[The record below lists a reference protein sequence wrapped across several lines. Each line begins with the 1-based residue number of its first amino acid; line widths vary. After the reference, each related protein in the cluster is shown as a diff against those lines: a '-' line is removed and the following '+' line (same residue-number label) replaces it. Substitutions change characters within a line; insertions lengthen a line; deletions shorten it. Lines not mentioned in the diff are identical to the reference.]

1 MNIQE
6 QILAGLQ
13 QKFAGVD
20 TAILSKIAA
29 KKAVG
34 LTDESKVNSIIEGI
48 AFKDVL
54 TYYGDFRAGEA
65 SVTAVSNYEK
75 KYGLKEGKA
84 IEQPNPQEQTKP
96 VETGDIAAQIAKAIG
111 DAIKP
116 ISDRLDQFDST
127 RKHETRLANI
137 MAKAKEYDI
146 PELIAK
152 RFAGDIKDDEDLD
165 KYFQERK
172 QELVNIGLAG
182 SNPPDDSERRIEK
195 ENETIAKMINDKTN
209 EMIGNK

>member
-1 MNIQE
+1 MTIQE

-20 TAILSKIAA
+20 TAILNKIAA

-34 LTDESKVNSIIEGI
+34 LTDESKVNSTVEGI

-54 TYYGDFRAGEA
+54 SYYGDFRAGEA

-75 KYGLKEGKA
+75 KYGLKDGKT
-84 IEQPNPQEQTKP
+84 IEQIDPKDPPKTEEP
-96 VETGDIAAQIAKAIG
+96 GDMAAQIAKAIS

-116 ISDRLDQFDST
+116 ISERLDQFDSV
-127 RKHETRLANI
+127 RKQETRMASI
-137 MAKAKEYDI
+137 MAKAKEYSI

-172 QELVNIGLAG
+172 QELVNIGLAE
-182 SNPPDDSERRIEK
+182 STPPDTSEQRIEK
-195 ENETIAKMINDKTN
+195 ENEAIAKMINDKTN
-209 EMIGNK
+209 EMIGKK